1 MPVQLLLGNLI
12 IKMISLEKINK
23 KYKSKKAL
31 QNFNLEIKKGEVHA
45 LIGPNG
51 SGKTTAIGVILSLLN
66 YEGIANVNVKN
77 KQIGVSLENDFFFE
91 RLSVYDNLKFSAISK
106 SIPTQDIDRVV
117 EMLYLKN
124 EINNK
129 LNTLSK
135 GNRRKVSLASALL
148 GNSELYIFDE
158 PLSGLDHDNIV
169 LFRNLITS
177 LKEQGKTILISSH
190 ILSEIEKM
198 CTNFTFIYRGQIRE
212 SLSSKKLF
220 EKYASL
226 EVAYDKIIPK
236 SIKFQI

>member
-1 MPVQLLLGNLI
+1 MILLKNI
-12 IKMISLEKINK
+12 TK

-31 QNFNLEIKKGEVHA
+31 KNFNLEVKKGEVHA

-51 SGKTTAIGVILSLLN
+51 SGKSTAIGIILSLLN
-66 YEGIANVNVKN
+66 YDGIAQVGVEQIK
-77 KQIGVSLENDFFFE
+77 IGVSLENDLFFE
-91 RLSVYDNLKFSAISK
+91 RLSAYDNLKFSAISK
-106 SIPTQDIDRVV
+106 SIPAQDIDRVV
-117 EMLYLKN
+117 EMLYLES

-129 LNTLSK
+129 VKTLSK

-169 LFRNLITS
+169 LFRKLIIK

-198 CTNFTFIYRGQIRE
+198 CTNFTFIYRGQMRE
-212 SLSSKKLF
+212 SFSSKKLF

>member
-1 MPVQLLLGNLI
+1 
-12 IKMISLEKINK
+12 MIYLENINK

-31 QNFNLEIKKGEVHA
+31 TNFNLEIKKGEVHA

-66 YEGIANVNVKN
+66 FEGYANINVKN
-77 KQIGVSLENDFFFE
+77 KQIGVSFENDFFFE
-91 RLSVYDNLKFSAISK
+91 RLSVFDNLKFSAISK
-106 SIPTQDIDRVV
+106 DVPIKDIDRVV

-129 LNTLSK
+129 VKTLSK

-148 GNSELYIFDE
+148 GNAELYIFDE

-169 LFRNLITS
+169 LFRELITNIR
-177 LKEQGKTILISSH
+177 KQGKTILISSH

-198 CTNFTFIYRGQIRE
+198 CTNFTFIYRGKVRE
-212 SLSSKKLF
+212 KMNYKELF
-220 EKYASL
+220 EKYNSL
-226 EVAYDKIIPK
+226 ESAYDKIIPK
-236 SIKFQI
+236 IFNK